1 MTVTDPTHPLFG
13 RTFPVVSVSRQPR
26 DVGYV
31 VVAYRDALRL
41 RLPAP
46 ATDLSSPATRT
57 PPTKW
62 TPAAVREFLALVAE
76 VPPPCPNRPP
86 SGRRSRRP

>member
-1 MTVTDPTHPLFG
+1 VTVIDPAHPLCG

-26 DVGYV
+26 DIGYV
-31 VVAYRDALRL
+31 VVAYRDAIRL
-41 RLPAP
+41 RLPVP
-46 ATDLSSPATRT
+46 ATDLSSPTTRT

-76 VPPPCPNRPP
+76 VSPPCPNRRR
-86 SGRRSRRP
+86 SGRGSRPR

>member
-13 RTFPVVSVSRQPR
+13 RTFPVISVSRQPR

-31 VVAYRDALRL
+31 VVAYRNAIRL
-41 RLPAP
+41 RLPVP

-57 PPTKW
+57 PPAKW

-76 VPPPCPNRPP
+76 DSPPCPNRPR
-86 SGRRSRRP
+86 SGRGSRPR

>member
-26 DVGYV
+26 GEGYV

-41 RLPAP
+41 RLPVP
-46 ATDLSSPATRT
+46 ATDLSSPTTRT

-76 VPPPCPNRPP
+76 VSPPCPSRPP
-86 SGRRSRRP
+86 SGRRSRPS